1 MRNVLRKGRASP
13 LTNPFLEDDLNKN
26 WCIGVV
32 EGLILIHYV
41 FEKVISEADLSA
53 VNLFTWKL
61 FIGWVTDV
69 LLVWLNLFSFY
80 LWFCFLL
87 QFLIFFF
94 FWVVS
99 KETENAHVQDSTSP
113 LPFCALKFTRSL
125 LTSLTL
131 AFNSMANLF
140 ISLAFEWIMVKFHQG
155 SHKVTLCFLFDW
167 VYISYLKSS
176 FGIFALHCIWGFLGM
191 CLFRYELVRVQ

>member
-1 MRNVLRKGRASP
+1 MRNVLRKGRASL

-26 WCIGVV
+26 WCIGRSHSLCNVFV
-32 EGLILIHYV
+32 HQFLINFLPLHTFV

-94 FWVVS
+94 IWVMF
-99 KETENAHVQDSTSP
+99 HP
-113 LPFCALKFTRSL
+113 CCLFLKRQR
-125 LTSLTL
+125 
-131 AFNSMANLF
+131 MHMYK
-140 ISLAFEWIMVKFHQG
+140 IQP
-155 SHKVTLCFLFDW
+155 
-167 VYISYLKSS
+167 
-176 FGIFALHCIWGFLGM
+176 LHC
-191 CLFRYELVRVQ
+191 LFVLSNLQEACWPHSL

>member
-1 MRNVLRKGRASP
+1 M
-13 LTNPFLEDDLNKN
+13 
-26 WCIGVV
+26 
-32 EGLILIHYV
+32 EGLILFVMCLYIKGQFLINFLPLHTFV

-61 FIGWVTDV
+61 FIGWVACVTQSFF
-69 LLVWLNLFSFY
+69 LLPLILFSFAIFN
-80 LWFCFLL
+80 L
-87 QFLIFFF
+87 FFF
-94 FWVVS
+94 YLSYVS
-99 KETENAHVQDSTSP
+99 PLLFVSEETENAHVQDSTSP

-125 LTSLTL
+125 LTSLSL

-167 VYISYLKSS
+167 AYISYVKSS
-176 FGIFALHCIWGFLGM
+176 FGIFALHCIWGYLGI
-191 CLFRYELVRVQ
+191 CLFQYELVRVQ

>member
-1 MRNVLRKGRASP
+1 M
-13 LTNPFLEDDLNKN
+13 
-26 WCIGVV
+26 V

-94 FWVVS
+94 LVVS
-99 KETENAHVQDSTSP
+99 PLLFVSEETENAHVQDSTSP

>member
-1 MRNVLRKGRASP
+1 M
-13 LTNPFLEDDLNKN
+13 
-26 WCIGVV
+26 
-32 EGLILIHYV
+32 EGLILFVMCLYIKGQFLIDFLPLHTFV

-69 LLVWLNLFSFY
+69 LCWLNLFFLLPLILFSFAIFNPFFFY
-80 LWFCFLL
+80 LSYVSPLL
-87 QFLIFFF
+87 F
-94 FWVVS
+94 VS
-99 KETENAHVQDSTSP
+99 EETENALVQDSTSP

>member
-1 MRNVLRKGRASP
+1 M
-13 LTNPFLEDDLNKN
+13 
-26 WCIGVV
+26 
-32 EGLILIHYV
+32 EGLILFVMCLYIKGQFLINFLPLHTFV

-94 FWVVS
+94 YYLSYVS
-99 KETENAHVQDSTSP
+99 PLLFVSEETENAHVQDSTSP

-131 AFNSMANLF
+131 AFNSMTNLF

-167 VYISYLKSS
+167 AYISYVKSS
-176 FGIFALHCIWGFLGM
+176 FGIFALHCIWGYLGI
-191 CLFRYELVRVQ
+191 CLFQYELVRVQ

>member
-1 MRNVLRKGRASP
+1 M
-13 LTNPFLEDDLNKN
+13 
-26 WCIGVV
+26 
-32 EGLILIHYV
+32 EGLILFVMCLYIKGQFLINFLPLHTFV

-94 FWVVS
+94 
-99 KETENAHVQDSTSP
+99 
-113 LPFCALKFTRSL
+113 
-125 LTSLTL
+125 
-131 AFNSMANLF
+131 LF
-140 ISLAFEWIMVKFHQG
+140 E
-155 SHKVTLCFLFDW
+155 LCFTLVVCFWRDRECTCTRFNLS
-167 VYISYLKSS
+167 I
-176 FGIFALHCIWGFLGM
+176 AFL
-191 CLFRYELVRVQ
+191 CSQIYKKLVDLTHFSCQFNG

>member
-1 MRNVLRKGRASP
+1 MYWCGGRSHSHSLCVWESNFWGRFISCEFVHLEVVHWMGYWCAACVTQSFFLLP
-13 LTNPFLEDDLNKN
+13 L
-26 WCIGVV
+26 I
-32 EGLILIHYV
+32 
-41 FEKVISEADLSA
+41 
-53 VNLFTWKL
+53 
-61 FIGWVTDV
+61 
-69 LLVWLNLFSFY
+69 LFSFA
-80 LWFCFLL
+80 
-87 QFLIFFF
+87 IFNLFF

-99 KETENAHVQDSTSP
+99 PLLFVSEETENAHVQDSTSP

-167 VYISYLKSS
+167 AYISYVKSS
-176 FGIFALHCIWGFLGM
+176 FGIFALHCIWGYLGI
-191 CLFRYELVRVQ
+191 CLFQYELVRVQ

>member
-1 MRNVLRKGRASP
+1 M
-13 LTNPFLEDDLNKN
+13 
-26 WCIGVV
+26 
-32 EGLILIHYV
+32 EGLILFVMCLYIKGQFLIDFLPLHTFV

-69 LLVWLNLFSFY
+69 LCWLNLFFLLPLILFSFAIFNPFFFY
-80 LWFCFLL
+80 LSYVSPLL
-87 QFLIFFF
+87 F
-94 FWVVS
+94 VS
-99 KETENAHVQDSTSP
+99 EETENALVQDSTSP

-167 VYISYLKSS
+167 AYISYLKSS

>member
-1 MRNVLRKGRASP
+1 M
-13 LTNPFLEDDLNKN
+13 
-26 WCIGVV
+26 V

-87 QFLIFFF
+87 QFLTFFL

-99 KETENAHVQDSTSP
+99 PLLFVSEETENAHVQDSTSP
-113 LPFCALKFTRSL
+113 LPFCALKFSRSL

-167 VYISYLKSS
+167 AYISYLKSS
-176 FGIFALHCIWGFLGM
+176 FGIFALHCIWGYLGI

>member
-1 MRNVLRKGRASP
+1 M
-13 LTNPFLEDDLNKN
+13 
-26 WCIGVV
+26 
-32 EGLILIHYV
+32 EGLILFVMCLYIKSQFLINFLPLHTFV

-61 FIGWVTDV
+61 FIGWVACVTQSFF
-69 LLVWLNLFSFY
+69 LLPLILFSFAIFN
-80 LWFCFLL
+80 LFFLFELCFTLVVC
-87 QFLIFFF
+87 
-94 FWVVS
+94 FWRDR
-99 KETENAHVQDSTSP
+99 ECHVQDSTSP

-167 VYISYLKSS
+167 AYISYVKSS
-176 FGIFALHCIWGFLGM
+176 FGIFALHCIWGYLGI
-191 CLFRYELVRVQ
+191 CLFQYELVRVQ